1 MSWVPFLILY
11 LNLKDKR
18 FSWRCVVWYKVC
30 CDFQLNRVKLVE
42 KEKNALEGEK
52 NKAVDFL
59 TLENDIFRHK
69 SRLCQYHVWVHQHL
83 FKTWNHIIS
92 FHFCGHSTGEVV
104 AFICYS
110 WCFVTGLWG
119 VFFFQYFPQSRSTET
134 CGGQR
139 GREEDDFG
147 GHKGTDRE
155 KRKDI
160 PGNREN
166 EPGAEKRWEVRH
178 FVSSIDQFNV
188 RWKSNLYL
196 NAVILWLPEESK

>member
-1 MSWVPFLILY
+1 MSRVLFLILY
-11 LNLKDKR
+11 LHLKDKR
-18 FSWRCVVWYKVC
+18 FSWRCVVWYKVW

-104 AFICYS
+104 AFMCYS

-119 VFFFQYFPQSRSTET
+119 FLGFFSIFSSVTIYRNVWWT
-134 CGGQR
+134 
-139 GREEDDFG
+139 
-147 GHKGTDRE
+147 
-155 KRKDI
+155 KRKRRTWFWRTQRNWQRKTQRY
-160 PGNREN
+160 PRKSRKWTRSWKTLRSK
-166 EPGAEKRWEVRH
+166 AFCLFYW
-178 FVSSIDQFNV
+178 SI
-188 RWKSNLYL
+188 
-196 NAVILWLPEESK
+196 

>member
-1 MSWVPFLILY
+1 MSYTCSFLILY

-18 FSWRCVVWYKVC
+18 FSWRCLVWYEVW

-110 WCFVTGLWG
+110 WFFVTGLWG
-119 VFFFQYFPQSRSTET
+119 VFFFFNIFLSHDLQKRVVDKEEEKKMIVEDTKELTEKNAT
-134 CGGQR
+134 ISQ
-139 GREEDDFG
+139 EI
-147 GHKGTDRE
+147 E
-155 KRKDI
+155 KMNQELK
-160 PGNREN
+160 NV
-166 EPGAEKRWEVRH
+166 EK
-178 FVSSIDQFNV
+178 
-188 RWKSNLYL
+188 
-196 NAVILWLPEESK
+196 